1 MDAIIIAASC
11 FHNLLP
17 CVVPA
22 ALEVWLISVVIVCC
36 LRPQV
41 GRFVPAGGTGRGL
54 GFGGGETREQALQ
67 RGLSNI
73 QSVADRLRLSPQHV
87 ASAHRLYLMASQR
100 NFSVGRRGSVVAGAC
115 LYAIC
120 RRERTP
126 HLLID
131 FSDVLRVSVR
141 SLGQVPHVDPSLFLD
156 RFAAQLQLGEKT
168 QQIAQTAVRLVQA
181 MRRDWITTGRRPM
194 GLCGAALLI
203 AARYHDVQ
211 IDAEEVATAVR
222 VSCPTLSKRLYEF
235 KKTAKE
241 KPLCPWEMD
250 LQQVLQGIL
259 FLSLIPT
266 SDAASPVEKAA
277 SELPATAGDPRPSP
291 EAPSAADQ
299 TSGGGGYDSHTGIIP
314 LASQRVEGM
323 RVSREKDALDV
334 CWLVASCL
342 VLTLAACKAFSSC
355 VSYGD
360 FASHDLE
367 PAHLQTAEC
376 EYAERGDRE
385 EEETI
390 RAADSVNPLADLL
403 RSVRF
408 AETFYRSDSSSS
420 RRESCL
426 CAPLEMMPLQARVDE
441 LLPTSEV
448 SRITADGERRGAA
461 VEDEDAGDSDDGLD
475 DMLLTEQE
483 REAKALIWD
492 DLTRDIMP
500 EVHRRLRQRKQKER
514 EQQHNPSKR
523 RRPQARRTAA
533 LAAAASAAESVRLS
547 LEKRGKGLAQRIDEE
562 ALEALFAARRVVEL

>member
-1 MDAIIIAASC
+1 MTATASC
-11 FHNLLP
+11 RFCGSEELERSEHKGELTCCRCGAVLEESG
-17 CVVPA
+17 VV
-22 ALEVWLISVVIVCC
+22 E
-36 LRPQV
+36 
-41 GRFVPAGGTGRGL
+41 GL
-54 GFGGGETREQALQ
+54 QFAESSGGG
-67 RGLSNI
+67 
-73 QSVADRLRLSPQHV
+73 
-87 ASAHRLYLMASQR
+87 MAM
-100 NFSVGRRGSVVAGAC
+100 
-115 LYAIC
+115 
-120 RRERTP
+120 
-126 HLLID
+126 
-131 FSDVLRVSVR
+131 
-141 SLGQVPHVDPSLFLD
+141 
-156 RFAAQLQLGEKT
+156 
-168 QQIAQTAVRLVQA
+168 A

-235 KKTAKE
+235 KKTAVAQLPASALGE
-241 KPLCPWEMD
+241 TDLLQLPALPLPPCR
-250 LQQVLQGIL
+250 LAKKRHQQHVM
-259 FLSLIPT
+259 FLAVVAYSASTLRRTVWGSMCLAEREAPLPLGDGPAT
-266 SDAASPVEKAA
+266 ADAASPVEKAA

-314 LASQRVEGM
+314 LASQRVEGSEALCKELPSSGDILSVAGWM
-323 RVSREKDALDV
+323 VEVISAPSGAAAAASGGDTAVAAAAVADAEEDDGR
-334 CWLVASCL
+334 CRAGSGGSFAGVA
-342 VLTLAACKAFSSC
+342 A
-355 VSYGD
+355 
-360 FASHDLE
+360 E
-367 PAHLQTAEC
+367 TAEC

-403 RSVRF
+403 RSVR
-408 AETFYRSDSSSS
+408 
-420 RRESCL
+420 
-426 CAPLEMMPLQARVDE
+426 ARVDE

-448 SRITADGERRGAA
+448 SRITADGGSRHTVPVLLSAAASTAEAAPTAKETAASAASASNAERRGAA

-483 REAKALIWD
+483 REAKALIW
-492 DLTRDIMP
+492 
-500 EVHRRLRQRKQKER
+500 
-514 EQQHNPSKR
+514 